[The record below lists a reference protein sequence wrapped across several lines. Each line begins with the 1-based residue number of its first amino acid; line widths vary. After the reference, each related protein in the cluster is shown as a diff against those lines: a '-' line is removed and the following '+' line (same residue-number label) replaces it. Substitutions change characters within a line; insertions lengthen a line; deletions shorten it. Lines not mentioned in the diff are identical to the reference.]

1 MSTVAFVQ
9 DISSEILNAET
20 IEKNQPDTFSAE
32 MSAVLN
38 FHHSEVQVALALVN
52 EIIYILRPVEEQ
64 GTTGETTFKA
74 DLMLNYTFSEFAEY
88 K

>member
-20 IEKNQPDTFSAE
+20 IEKNQPDSFTGE

-38 FHHSEVQVALALVN
+38 FHQSEV
-52 EIIYILRPVEEQ
+52 
-64 GTTGETTFKA
+64 
-74 DLMLNYTFSEFAEY
+74 
-88 K
+88 